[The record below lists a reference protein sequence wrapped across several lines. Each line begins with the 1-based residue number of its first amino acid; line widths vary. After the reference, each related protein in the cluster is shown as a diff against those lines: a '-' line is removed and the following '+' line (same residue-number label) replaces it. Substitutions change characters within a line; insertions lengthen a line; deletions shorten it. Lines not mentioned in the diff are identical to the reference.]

1 MRPDGIGRFGSLIA
15 STCRSNQSFTAWLVA
30 QTMGPAKTKPPN
42 TNGHCSGMDWP
53 EDTTPQANAH
63 MGGNQVTGLSSS
75 KTADA
80 WGNGIAPFFI

>member
-1 MRPDGIGRFGSLIA
+1 
-15 STCRSNQSFTAWLVA
+15 
-30 QTMGPAKTKPPN
+30 
-42 TNGHCSGMDWP
+42 MDWP